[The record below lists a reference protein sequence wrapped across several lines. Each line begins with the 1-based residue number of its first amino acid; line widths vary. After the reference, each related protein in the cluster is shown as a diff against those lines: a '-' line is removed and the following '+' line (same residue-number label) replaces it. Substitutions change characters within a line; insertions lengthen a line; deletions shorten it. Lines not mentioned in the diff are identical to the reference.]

1 MFPRSAAIGMADKLI
16 GLECNADE
24 TNGLIVIQL
33 AIVWL
38 FIITTYH
45 PITTSDYISVHVSEQ
60 NSPMKSMEID
70 IWWLMS
76 EIIAVCAGATPT
88 QGSIY
93 SRQSNLGL
101 KIER

>member
-24 TNGLIVIQL
+24 TNGLTDNGLIVIQL

-38 FIITTYH
+38 FVITTYH

-60 NSPMKSMEID
+60 NSPMKSMEI
-70 IWWLMS
+70 S
-76 EIIAVCAGATPT
+76 G
-88 QGSIY
+88 GSF
-93 SRQSNLGL
+93 
-101 KIER
+101 

>member
-24 TNGLIVIQL
+24 TNGLTDSGLIVIQL

-38 FIITTYH
+38 FVITTYH

-60 NSPMKSMEID
+60 NSPMKSMEI
-70 IWWLMS
+70 S
-76 EIIAVCAGATPT
+76 S
-88 QGSIY
+88 GSF
-93 SRQSNLGL
+93 
-101 KIER
+101 